1 MASTPIYLA
10 FVVVCVVATSATAT
24 IYSFDDSRGV
34 GRRFDGIGGL
44 SGGGT
49 RLRPHACF
57 LLAAWL
63 VIRGTYSA
71 TYTFDDRQGL
81 GRRFDGVG
89 GLSAGATSKLLVN
102 YPQQYRDEILDYLFK
117 PNFGASLQILKVEI
131 GGDIQSTDGTE
142 ASHMHNS
149 WEENYQRGYEW
160 WLMTEAKKRNP
171 DIKLY
176 GLPWGFPGWIGQGT
190 GNPYSNPNVTA
201 DYIVRWIAGAKTF
214 YNLTIDF
221 VGVWNERAYDS
232 TYIKTLRA
240 LLDSRGF
247 SSTRIVASDDNW
259 NISWDI
265 LQDSALAAAVDY
277 IGAHYPGTT
286 SSSDAQKTGKQLW
299 ASEDYSTFNDETG
312 GGCWARILNQNYAV
326 GYMTSTISWNLIA
339 SYYNPLP
346 FFRDGLMTA
355 VEPWSGN
362 YIVETPIW
370 LSAHTTQF
378 TEIGWKY
385 LAHGAGVGQ
394 LQNGGSYVALVSP
407 DGKDLTIII
416 ETMSHDHSFCIRPYL
431 PAYSVTAQ
439 NATISLAGSF
449 ATIQQLN
456 VWYSKLDFV
465 NRSSI
470 LFENLQ
476 PLKVVN
482 SQVTLSLGID
492 EVYTLTTLS
501 TGQKGQYNPS
511 PPSQPFPLPYSDNF
525 ESYQLS
531 QEPFNLAQQT
541 GSFEIVQSDAL
552 HGKVVRQMM
561 LQRPVAWCDADQKNA
576 YGAAI
581 NMIGNYSWTDIYV
594 EVDAAV
600 GAVNGTNGVFVAA
613 RVQNGGCDAYE
624 AKGIFFFLFPQTKR
638 YIVSYDLAHTQN
650 VVSGNIN
657 TSLSVWNKLSL
668 LITKTGA
675 IGSVNNNVLFNVSI
689 PNSPANGF
697 AALGTES
704 YGIADFDNFLITS
717 QEEGL
722 RRMQVPA
729 QTGTRKGS
737 SLYFSPEIKKH
748 H

>member
-525 ESYQLS
+525 ENYTEHA
-531 QEPFNLAQQT
+531 EPYNLAQQIGAFEVLAT
-541 GSFEIVQSDAL
+541 GDPG
-552 HGKVVRQMM
+552 HGKVLRQVV
-561 LQRPVAWCDADQKNA
+561 LHNPIQWCPIRLVFPITL
-576 YGAAI
+576 G
-581 NMIGNYSWTDIYV
+581 GNSNWTDIYV